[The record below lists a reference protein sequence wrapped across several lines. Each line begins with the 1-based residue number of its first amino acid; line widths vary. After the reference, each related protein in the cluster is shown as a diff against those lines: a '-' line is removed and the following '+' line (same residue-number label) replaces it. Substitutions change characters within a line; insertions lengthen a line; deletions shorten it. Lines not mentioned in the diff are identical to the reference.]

1 MKTNFSMLNYIK
13 KQKNYQLGLVPIY
26 LRITVD
32 GQRTELTTSRECDP
46 LKWNNKSGRAVGTKE
61 DIKSFNAFPDNLQAR
76 VYEAHSYLFEND
88 KLISAETIKNRMLG
102 KVEKPRML
110 IEIFLDH
117 NSKMAALLGNEFANG
132 TLERYKTSLSNTQ

>member
-46 LKWNNKSGRAVGTKE
+46 VKWNNKSGRAVGTKE
-61 DIKSFNAFPDNLQAR
+61 DIKSFNAFLDNLQAR
-76 VYEAHSYLFEND
+76 VYEAHRYLSEND
-88 KLISAETIKNRMLG
+88 KLISAETLKNRMLG
-102 KVEKPRML
+102 KVEKSRML
-110 IEIFLDH
+110 IETFLDH
-117 NSKMAALLGNEFANG
+117 NNKMAD
-132 TLERYKTSLSNTQ
+132 RLSIMLKYWI